1 MTGTYNL
8 FDDIPDPR
16 ASNSSHR
23 LGDLLL
29 ISLAAT
35 MCGAVTASEFALFA
49 EERWPFL
56 QRYVDSRKPPSHDT
70 FSRLFRL
77 LKPKHLADALKRFG
91 DGFAAAVGT
100 PDMAA
105 GRVIAIDG
113 KALRHACEAGCRA
126 WPPLIVNAFASTSR
140 LCLAALRPQTGK
152 GEVEA
157 ALDMIDITGQI
168 ITADALHC
176 HHRMV
181 EKITVNSGDYVLG
194 LKKNRPAWVTKAQET
209 FAAAAPVKTVR
220 EVDTS
225 HGRRVV
231 RRAGVVACEAPLCAG
246 HAAFARVASQR
257 NGAPEEVRYFLLSQV
272 LSPRQTLRI
281 VRAHWLVENSLHWVL
296 DVHLGEDAG
305 RARKDHAP
313 ENIAVLKR
321 IARNTLQMADKPGVP
336 ISHRM
341 RKCAWNT
348 DYLFKALAHMR
359 GFVAWN
365 VRILGIPKFL
375 EL

>member
-1 MTGTYNL
+1 MTEPRNL

-16 ASNSSHR
+16 ASNTSHR

-29 ISLAAT
+29 ISLAAI

-56 QRYVDSRKPPSHDT
+56 QRYTSSRKPPSHDT

-77 LKPKHLADALKRFG
+77 LEPKHLAEALTRFSKS
-91 DGFAAAVGT
+91 FAAALGAPEKT
-100 PDMAA
+100 AA
-105 GRVIAIDG
+105 GVIAIDG
-113 KALRHACEAGCRA
+113 KALRRACEAGCRA
-126 WPPLIVNAFASTSR
+126 WPPLMVSAFASAAR
-140 LCLAALRPQTGK
+140 LCLAARRPQTGA

-157 ALDMIDITGQI
+157 ALDVLDMIDITGQI

-176 HHRMV
+176 HNRMV
-181 EKITVNSGDYVLG
+181 EKITANGGDYVLA
-194 LKKNRPAWVTKAQET
+194 LKKNRPAWVEKAEQA
-209 FAAAAPVKTVR
+209 FAAAAPAGTVR

-225 HGRRVV
+225 HGRTVV
-231 RRAGVVACEAPLCAG
+231 RQAAVVACQTPLCAG
-246 HAAFARVASQR
+246 HAAFARIVSQR
-257 NGAPEEVRYFLLSQV
+257 DDQPEEVRYFLLSRV
-272 LSPRQTLRI
+272 FSPRQTLAL

-313 ENIAVLKR
+313 ENIATLKR
-321 IARNTLQMADKPGVP
+321 IARNMLQMADKPGVP

-348 DYLFKALAHMR
+348 DYLFNALAHMR
-359 GFVAWN
+359 
-365 VRILGIPKFL
+365 
-375 EL
+375 

>member
-1 MTGTYNL
+1 MTGTPNL

-16 ASNSSHR
+16 ASNSSHA
-23 LGDLLL
+23 LGDVLL

-35 MCGAVTASEFALFA
+35 MCGAVSASEFALFA
-49 EERWPFL
+49 KERWQFL

-77 LKPKHLADALKRFG
+77 LKPKYLADALKRFG
-91 DGFAAAVGT
+91 DGFAAAVGASDQAT
-100 PDMAA
+100 
-105 GRVIAIDG
+105 GQVIAIDG
-113 KALRHACEAGCRA
+113 KALRGACEAGCRA
-126 WPPLIVNAFASTSR
+126 WPPLMVSAFASTSR

-157 ALDMIDITGQI
+157 GLDILDMIDITGQI

-181 EKITVNSGDYVLG
+181 EKITDNGGDYLLG
-194 LKKNRPAWVTKAQET
+194 LKKNRPAWVTKAQEA

-225 HGRRVV
+225 HGRKVV
-231 RRAGVVACEAPLCAG
+231 RQAGVVACQAPLCAG

-257 NGAPEEVRYFLLSQV
+257 NGEPEEVRYFLLSQ
-272 LSPRQTLRI
+272 LLTPRQTLAV
-281 VRAHWLVENSLHWVL
+281 VRKHWLVENSLHWVL

-348 DYLFKALAHMR
+348 DYLFNALGHMR
-359 GFVAWN
+359 
-365 VRILGIPKFL
+365 
-375 EL
+375 